1 MLYSNERMDYIT
13 SYLSAYENKILMAN
27 KQGLFDAAKLFELF
41 AENVCKL
48 WFVQQFSN
56 LNIGTSTFPI
66 VDLISEDQTL
76 YVQVST
82 AQDAKKKVK
91 DTLVNLKESD
101 DKRISNVRKIVF
113 FFLHNQSIDRIPDYV
128 GDNMIGQVPF
138 VRKEHLITTQD
149 ILEKAQNDLDFQIQ
163 LYDLIK
169 KDEYNSS
176 GLCDAFHKALSNS
189 KDAINSGIDCHIAGE
204 YQIDRSSLIS
214 QIKTDGHRFI
224 SIQGSAGSGKSALC
238 KLLLQEE
245 SMVLYA
251 RAERFSEERN
261 LDEIWALDIQKALT
275 YLNGRKVIF
284 FIDALEFI
292 ADCRKTTFELLQQLY
307 FVAQKFENTY
317 IVTSCR
323 SSDKNAFIELETKL
337 GIHVYP
343 VHDLSDEELLPIAKK
358 YPVINKM
365 QSMKAYAPLLRIP
378 FYLNLILRNS
388 IDPDDIQDAAA
399 FREFIWNHVIC
410 LTEKVKNYDSNVKV
424 SDVIST
430 VNTIVFE
437 RAKQNLL
444 GIHASKLDSLI
455 LKILVS
461 EGVVVCH
468 NKMVRLR
475 HDIFE
480 DICFEQ
486 YFDEKFQCYRGNYK
500 SFYND
505 VQQLGT
511 CAYRRYQIWISNKL
525 LGAEDRAKFLYR
537 IVFTDTV
544 PAAWK
549 EQTQIGIVKSEYSS
563 DFFREQGDDLVAGG
577 QIWEFVRVA
586 NLYAFDVE
594 ILLSSAP
601 EPLLRFYPAG
611 KGRSELIRLINKHQ
625 LHKQGVG
632 NAHQIQKLCRDCV
645 KQQGIEFDDKTKA
658 SAILTHYIDAE
669 IDTYFSTFHYR
680 IIDIISPNLSAI
692 YQTPHTCKDW
702 IESFWLMLS
711 DYYKSND
718 RRKERL
724 AKEVIRWTIKNAN
737 YHLVKEFHR
746 DLCALAELHW
756 TYPKAEI
763 DPYENRT
770 DKIFLYGLNQQAKSY
785 AYDYHHV
792 ESSNFLW
799 YLFSTDLF
807 DAIDWAISFVN
818 RAISKFAESRPEQVA
833 TVQIYFTDDKRTKTY
848 WGNPNMWLAI
858 SEEHSL
864 PIIISDII
872 YVLNDTAV
880 NYVKTLQKHG
890 VPIDGFT
897 NRIKQLIFS
906 KSNNIAMLA
915 VIERIAMQFKE
926 ELPGYGRDLASSLHL
941 LYWDRQRYAHPL
953 KNPTVALLERQMMLA
968 VGLTELPRRY
978 KTAPEYLC
986 TLQDY
991 VFALQFDADES
1002 IKASCHQMLDYMYEK
1017 ATVENWDA
1025 SDNLQIQKMD
1035 GRNPSKIVID
1045 DHTTAYMPRIQGSA
1059 AQYVRE
1065 KKKEDR
1071 ESRDPLLEKVFNCTD
1086 ALLKGEINA
1095 SEDYKLIDAVIDRMQ
1110 NLHLDSTTEQ
1120 MLMCFVV
1127 VALKDT
1133 SLDSK
1138 RRSALCLVWVN
1149 GIRKFFSYDSFAFD
1163 NRFCPILFQQMHL
1176 NITDE
1181 ARNSIKLLIL
1191 NLLFSKGESGIIS
1204 EITEY
1209 AKTFLAENGSLANA
1223 MMNTII
1229 KLAEDEM
1236 LHQMYNADYLRNHS
1250 ARSSDEFI
1258 PNRTRRLDYID
1269 EHIQEDGIKKVYQSQ
1284 NERIIEEYL
1293 FNESPLTV
1301 DTFDMQNNDF
1311 HTLCHIISCG
1321 VNICNPVFNSFVRN
1335 LIADIVDAH
1344 HFDSQKHSASRRLGS
1359 IDTMELTEFYQRQ
1372 MVAASADV
1380 EHAIDTLFDGVDFS
1394 KFTHETIELYHDILG
1409 SFRGDFIDSW
1419 VDKERRQ
1426 LCIRKI
1432 KYLEQKINRISDSY
1446 VKKELIK
1453 PLFFYKR
1460 MIIPINPNEYK
1471 ASYTYADICF
1481 LNQQFSKYGVYH
1493 LRDMLRTIY
1502 QLHIDELLP
1511 HILVSISNCFSHAET
1526 DTKTFASTISKEE
1539 AIVMLIIYKAFL
1551 KHRDEIKNDWELTE
1565 AYEKVLGS
1573 LIGLGYE
1580 NAAVLLDEFRL
1591 H

>member
-48 WFVQQFSN
+48 WFGQQFSN

-113 FFLHNQSIDRIPDYV
+113 FFLHNQSIDRIPDYM

-176 GLCDAFHKALSNS
+176 GLRDAFHKALSNS

-214 QIKTDGHRFI
+214 QIKMDGHRFV

-261 LDEIWALDIQKALT
+261 LDEIWALDIQKVLT

-444 GIHASKLDSLI
+444 GIHASKLDSLT

-486 YFDEKFQCYRGNYK
+486 YFDEKFQCCRGNYK

-525 LGAEDRAKFLYR
+525 LGAEDRVKFLYR

-632 NAHQIQKLCRDCV
+632 NAHQIQKL
-645 KQQGIEFDDKTKA
+645 
-658 SAILTHYIDAE
+658 
-669 IDTYFSTFHYR
+669 
-680 IIDIISPNLSAI
+680 
-692 YQTPHTCKDW
+692 
-702 IESFWLMLS
+702 
-711 DYYKSND
+711 
-718 RRKERL
+718 
-724 AKEVIRWTIKNAN
+724 
-737 YHLVKEFHR
+737 
-746 DLCALAELHW
+746 
-756 TYPKAEI
+756 
-763 DPYENRT
+763 
-770 DKIFLYGLNQQAKSY
+770 
-785 AYDYHHV
+785 
-792 ESSNFLW
+792 
-799 YLFSTDLF
+799 
-807 DAIDWAISFVN
+807 
-818 RAISKFAESRPEQVA
+818 
-833 TVQIYFTDDKRTKTY
+833 
-848 WGNPNMWLAI
+848 
-858 SEEHSL
+858 
-864 PIIISDII
+864 
-872 YVLNDTAV
+872 
-880 NYVKTLQKHG
+880 
-890 VPIDGFT
+890 
-897 NRIKQLIFS
+897 
-906 KSNNIAMLA
+906 
-915 VIERIAMQFKE
+915 
-926 ELPGYGRDLASSLHL
+926 
-941 LYWDRQRYAHPL
+941 
-953 KNPTVALLERQMMLA
+953 
-968 VGLTELPRRY
+968 
-978 KTAPEYLC
+978 
-986 TLQDY
+986 
-991 VFALQFDADES
+991 
-1002 IKASCHQMLDYMYEK
+1002 
-1017 ATVENWDA
+1017 
-1025 SDNLQIQKMD
+1025 
-1035 GRNPSKIVID
+1035 
-1045 DHTTAYMPRIQGSA
+1045 
-1059 AQYVRE
+1059 
-1065 KKKEDR
+1065 
-1071 ESRDPLLEKVFNCTD
+1071 
-1086 ALLKGEINA
+1086 
-1095 SEDYKLIDAVIDRMQ
+1095 
-1110 NLHLDSTTEQ
+1110 
-1120 MLMCFVV
+1120 
-1127 VALKDT
+1127 
-1133 SLDSK
+1133 
-1138 RRSALCLVWVN
+1138 
-1149 GIRKFFSYDSFAFD
+1149 
-1163 NRFCPILFQQMHL
+1163 
-1176 NITDE
+1176 
-1181 ARNSIKLLIL
+1181 
-1191 NLLFSKGESGIIS
+1191 
-1204 EITEY
+1204 
-1209 AKTFLAENGSLANA
+1209 
-1223 MMNTII
+1223 
-1229 KLAEDEM
+1229 
-1236 LHQMYNADYLRNHS
+1236 
-1250 ARSSDEFI
+1250 
-1258 PNRTRRLDYID
+1258 
-1269 EHIQEDGIKKVYQSQ
+1269 
-1284 NERIIEEYL
+1284 
-1293 FNESPLTV
+1293 
-1301 DTFDMQNNDF
+1301 
-1311 HTLCHIISCG
+1311 
-1321 VNICNPVFNSFVRN
+1321 
-1335 LIADIVDAH
+1335 
-1344 HFDSQKHSASRRLGS
+1344 
-1359 IDTMELTEFYQRQ
+1359 
-1372 MVAASADV
+1372 
-1380 EHAIDTLFDGVDFS
+1380 
-1394 KFTHETIELYHDILG
+1394 
-1409 SFRGDFIDSW
+1409 
-1419 VDKERRQ
+1419 
-1426 LCIRKI
+1426 
-1432 KYLEQKINRISDSY
+1432 
-1446 VKKELIK
+1446 
-1453 PLFFYKR
+1453 
-1460 MIIPINPNEYK
+1460 
-1471 ASYTYADICF
+1471 
-1481 LNQQFSKYGVYH
+1481 
-1493 LRDMLRTIY
+1493 
-1502 QLHIDELLP
+1502 
-1511 HILVSISNCFSHAET
+1511 
-1526 DTKTFASTISKEE
+1526 
-1539 AIVMLIIYKAFL
+1539 
-1551 KHRDEIKNDWELTE
+1551 
-1565 AYEKVLGS
+1565 
-1573 LIGLGYE
+1573 
-1580 NAAVLLDEFRL
+1580 
-1591 H
+1591 